1 MSPKKLEPKSRYAAL
16 DFDQDGVVSDEEL
29 ARHQEII
36 QLELQEE
43 KANSQRKMAWTALV
57 SILIVTF
64 LSFFVVEESRL
75 KLLSDVINMFYLSMA
90 SIVGAYVGFATLDK
104 KV

>member
-1 MSPKKLEPKSRYAAL
+1 MEKKKKTQSPDPKLRW
-16 DFDQDGVVSDEEL
+16 QN
-29 ARHQEII
+29 R
-36 QLELQEE
+36 
-43 KANSQRKMAWTALV
+43 RKMAWTALV
-57 SILIVTF
+57 SILIV
-64 LSFFVVEESRL
+64 SFFIVDESRL

>member
-1 MSPKKLEPKSRYAAL
+1 MMMNRITVLVVNHLLIYTSINIYMEKKNKKNSPDPKLRW
-16 DFDQDGVVSDEEL
+16 
-29 ARHQEII
+29 R
-36 QLELQEE
+36 
-43 KANSQRKMAWTALV
+43 NRRRMAWTALV

-104 KV
+104 KI

>member
-1 MSPKKLEPKSRYAAL
+1 MNLITVLVLNLLSIYTNINTYMEKKKKINSPNPKLRW
-16 DFDQDGVVSDEEL
+16 QN
-29 ARHQEII
+29 R
-36 QLELQEE
+36 
-43 KANSQRKMAWTALV
+43 RRMAWTALV

-75 KLLSDVINMFYLSMA
+75 KLLGDVINIFYLSMA

>member
-1 MSPKKLEPKSRYAAL
+1 MEKKNKKNSPDPKLRW
-16 DFDQDGVVSDEEL
+16 
-29 ARHQEII
+29 R
-36 QLELQEE
+36 
-43 KANSQRKMAWTALV
+43 NRRRMAWTALV

-64 LSFFVVEESRL
+64 LSFFIVDESRL

-104 KV
+104 KN

>member
-1 MSPKKLEPKSRYAAL
+1 MKMNKITVLVLNIHPVFIDINTCMEKKKKINSPNPKLRW
-16 DFDQDGVVSDEEL
+16 QN
-29 ARHQEII
+29 R
-36 QLELQEE
+36 
-43 KANSQRKMAWTALV
+43 RRMAWTALV

-75 KLLSDVINMFYLSMA
+75 KLLGDVINMFYLSMA

>member
-1 MSPKKLEPKSRYAAL
+1 MEKKNKKNSPDPKLRW
-16 DFDQDGVVSDEEL
+16 QN
-29 ARHQEII
+29 R
-36 QLELQEE
+36 
-43 KANSQRKMAWTALV
+43 RRMAWTALV
-57 SILIVTF
+57 AILVVTF
-64 LSFFVVEESRL
+64 LSFFIVDESRL

>member
-1 MSPKKLEPKSRYAAL
+1 MNQITVLVLNNPLVFIDINTYMEKKNRRNSPDPKLRW
-16 DFDQDGVVSDEEL
+16 QN
-29 ARHQEII
+29 R
-36 QLELQEE
+36 
-43 KANSQRKMAWTALV
+43 RRMAWTALV
-57 SILIVTF
+57 SILVVTF
-64 LSFFVVEESRL
+64 LSFFVVDESRL